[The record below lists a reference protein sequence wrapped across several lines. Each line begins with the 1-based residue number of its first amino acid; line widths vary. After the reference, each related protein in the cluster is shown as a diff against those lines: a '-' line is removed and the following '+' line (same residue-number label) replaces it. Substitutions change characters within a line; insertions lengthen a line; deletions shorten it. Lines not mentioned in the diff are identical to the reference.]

1 MSMRPVHSHRFFAF
15 LIRKEDVSTKKWI
28 ALSALAGVVVVVVLA
43 WTKPKPEDTASTSPH
58 RPGAWTAKASDAGI
72 GNVAEPKATAS
83 LPVNKVR
90 EMGSPLDSV
99 APPACRT
106 TASGELMIDPQTRT
120 DVELVVAL
128 YKHDEALSKL
138 GDACKSQSPKAQRAI
153 KDLYQ
158 QYVQYS
164 QAITQT
170 FPVEEQKAIPLDKLQ
185 AVLWQGLH
193 DLRVQ
198 YFGADKA
205 CAMFCE
211 EEELTKRMLGM
222 AVEYKQK
229 HPSASTEEAVGHAQE
244 VIAAEFDAK
253 EEAKEGVKK

>member
-1 MSMRPVHSHRFFAF
+1 
-15 LIRKEDVSTKKWI
+15 VSTKKWM
-28 ALSALAGVVVVVVLA
+28 ALSALAGVVVVAVLA
-43 WTKPKPEDTASTSPH
+43 LTKPQPDDMASPHATQAKPTTGLVQGAGDIASTPM
-58 RPGAWTAKASDAGI
+58 AA
-72 GNVAEPKATAS
+72 AS

-106 TASGELMIDPQTRT
+106 TSSGDLVIDPQTRT

-128 YKHDEALSKL
+128 YKHDEALRKL
-138 GDACKSQSPKAQRAI
+138 GDACKDQSPKAQRAMT
-153 KDLYQ
+153 DLYQ

-164 QAITQT
+164 QSITQT

-185 AVLWQGLH
+185 AVLGQGLH

-211 EEELTKRMLGM
+211 EEELTKRMLSM
-222 AVEYKQK
+222 AVAYKQK
-229 HPSASTEEAVGHAQE
+229 HPNASTEEAVGHAQE
-244 VIAAEFDAK
+244 QISAEMAAK
-253 EEAKEGVKK
+253 EEAKESGKTKP